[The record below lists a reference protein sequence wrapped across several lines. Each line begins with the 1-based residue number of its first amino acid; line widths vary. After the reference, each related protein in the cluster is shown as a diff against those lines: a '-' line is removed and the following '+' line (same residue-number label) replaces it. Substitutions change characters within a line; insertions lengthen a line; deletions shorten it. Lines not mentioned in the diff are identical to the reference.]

1 MMIIIHLKFPLLF
14 TSYIDDKDGWGKTI
28 KIEIENRLLDREDI
42 ILVLLLVEGSYRD
55 HRGISSFRYDRDD
68 RRDRER
74 EREREKGYDRE
85 GDRGSEIYHS
95 SHRAV

>member
-1 MMIIIHLKFPLLF
+1 M
-14 TSYIDDKDGWGKTI
+14 
-28 KIEIENRLLDREDI
+28 
-42 ILVLLLVEGSYRD
+42 LLLVEGSYRD

-74 EREREKGYDRE
+74 EREREKVYDRE
-85 GDRGSEIYHS
+85 GDRGSELYHS